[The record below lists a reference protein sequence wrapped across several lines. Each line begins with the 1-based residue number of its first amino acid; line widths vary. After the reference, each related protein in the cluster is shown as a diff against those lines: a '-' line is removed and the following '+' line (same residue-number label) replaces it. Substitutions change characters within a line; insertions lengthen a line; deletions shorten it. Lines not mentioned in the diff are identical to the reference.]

1 VTRLRELQRAGVS
14 VWLDMLSRDL
24 LDSGDFGRL
33 VERGVTGATS
43 NPTIF
48 AKAITGSAAYD
59 RQLAQLAAQGTR
71 DTRELFFALAL
82 DDVRA
87 AATALRPVY
96 DLTGGMDGFVS
107 FECTPDVAEDTS
119 ATIAQAWQLWI
130 TLNLPN
136 VMIKIPAT
144 AAGVPAV
151 EELTARGVNVNVTLL
166 FAVQRYREVIDA
178 YLNGLER
185 RVARSEPLHP
195 ASVASFFIS
204 RIDTAVDAQLPS
216 GSPMRGRVAL
226 ANARRAYLLHQDQF
240 TSARWQPLAERGAR
254 DQRPLWA
261 STGTKDHAYSDVRYV
276 EGLIAD
282 GVVNTM
288 PLETLEAF
296 DDHGDP
302 GALSLDAQP
311 DSDDDTEDRALRAAG
326 IDLDRITEVLERDGV
341 SAFTRSYDELT
352 ACIQDKLQFL
362 TR

>member
-1 VTRLRELQRAGVS
+1 MTRLRELQRAGVS

-33 VERGVTGATS
+33 IGRGVTGATS

-59 RQLAQLAAQGTR
+59 RQLARLAAQGIR
-71 DTRELFFALAL
+71 DSRELFFTLAL

-87 AATALRPVY
+87 AAAALRPVY
-96 DLTGGMDGFVS
+96 DLTRGQDGFVS
-107 FECTPDVAEDTS
+107 FECTPDVADDTT
-119 ATIAQAWQLWI
+119 ATIAQAWQLW
-130 TLNLPN
+130 TRLNLPN
-136 VMIKIPAT
+136 VMIKVPAT
-144 AAGVPAV
+144 AAGVPAI

-166 FAVQRYREVIDA
+166 FAVRRYREVIDA
-178 YLNGLER
+178 YLRGLER
-185 RVARSEPLHP
+185 RVAHDEPLRL

-204 RIDTAVDAQLPS
+204 RIDTAVDAQLSS
-216 GSPMRGRVAL
+216 GSPLRGTVAL
-226 ANARRAYLLHQDQF
+226 ANARRAYRLHQELF
-240 TSARWQPLAERGAR
+240 HSTRWQPLAERGAR
-254 DQRPLWA
+254 NQRPLWA
-261 STGTKDHAYSDVRYV
+261 STGTKNPAYSDVRYI

-302 GALSLDAQP
+302 YALPLDSQVSAG
-311 DSDDDTEDRALRAAG
+311 DHTDERVLRIAG
-326 IDLDRITEVLERDGV
+326 VDLDRITDDLERDGV
-341 SAFTRSYDELT
+341 SAFARSYDELA
-352 ACIQDKLQFL
+352 ACIEDKLRVP